1 MPSRRLWRD
10 SRRRVFARCLSGG
23 LLPLAMLAHPLLA
36 DSFYA
41 VPPCRVLDT
50 RTTNTPIQTNSPTTF
65 GVGGMCGVPLE
76 ASAVACNTTL
86 VPQGTFLD
94 LAVLPGD
101 LTTPTTS
108 NVVSV
113 GQNPNAPIAAFAVL
127 PLSNDGQGSV
137 GVLANS
143 AASGST
149 QLLFD
154 VAGYFLADSFTP
166 GWPGPSD
173 YDPGVSDNPNVTYTD
188 SLGQSDGTSF
198 APTASVPGQGG
209 AGSHYFLSSTGRVV
223 PLVGVSADNG
233 CHMNKTG
240 YGQCNINNYPKII
253 NDAASYG
260 LNVIRL
266 WVDVGGQPNSGC
278 VYDAVNSDPN
288 DQPFEYDSSSTL
300 ADNLGRWHLDT
311 QNQGYFQRLQNVVAY
326 AASQNMYVEVTIF
339 SPQTS
344 FLALSPWY
352 PGHAYLKNG
361 THLGGFT
368 DPAQFV
374 NLASPQYQST
384 DMTIKMTPYVYNVV
398 DWTVDWLYS
407 FPNVYYEVAN
417 EPEWINLPRQPPCN
431 GWNTQSK
438 TDAAT
443 VAAWQNAIAIELKAH
458 MATKGVSQ
466 QVAAEAATFT
476 DADQFRSGTRP
487 GGPTGAGPYT
497 AEASIINSH
506 YTRLSPLS
514 STNITD
520 GLGAIRLGRA
530 YYSQAK
536 ILGFNETKI
545 VAGGCNLRANSM
557 EGVAEGRAEAWEF
570 MVNQGG
576 VYNQFG
582 YACPIPTCPPPS
594 TPSTAYYCETRRQMG
609 ALRSFL
615 AGPVNIG
622 RNVITST
629 SGVGPNA
636 PPDWI
641 NMPPYPEPPVQ
652 HGVINKFWA
661 AVEPTATAATK
672 RWLLYIH
679 QSRDRNLV
687 QDGYRQP
694 LNQPRFQESTP
705 ASPLGVCLGS
715 TSGTYTAYWINP
727 AFPMQNGAV
736 NPIVVNGVPAT
747 QTINWTG
754 TTGCVPGGMGS
765 VRLNTSPAYAY
776 DIALF
781 ITQ

>member
-1 MPSRRLWRD
+1 MTSRRLWRD
-10 SRRRVFARCLSGG
+10 SCKRFFARCLSGG
-23 LLPLAMLAHPLLA
+23 LLPFAMLAHPLLA
-36 DSFYA
+36 DNFYT

-50 RTTNTPIQTNSPTTF
+50 RTTNTPIQTNTPTTF

-76 ASAVACNTTL
+76 ASAVVSNTTL
-86 VPQGTFLD
+86 VPQGTLLD
-94 LAVLPGD
+94 LAVFPGD

-113 GQNPNAPIAAFAVL
+113 GQNPNAPIAGFAVL

-137 GVLANS
+137 GVLASS
-143 AASGST
+143 ALSGST
-149 QLLFD
+149 DLIFD
-154 VAGYFLADSFTP
+154 VAGYFMADSFTP

-173 YDPGVSDNPNVTYTD
+173 YDPGVSDNLNVTYTD
-188 SLGQSDGTSF
+188 SLGQQSDGTSS
-198 APTASVPGQGG
+198 APTATVPGQGG
-209 AGSHYFLSSTGRVV
+209 AGSHYFVSSAGRPV
-223 PLVGVSADNG
+223 PLVGVSADNA
-233 CHMNKTG
+233 CHMNKTAP
-240 YGQCNINNYPKII
+240 GQCNISNYQQII
-253 NDAASYG
+253 SDAAGYG

-266 WVDVGGQPNSGC
+266 WVDIGGQPNSGC

-288 DQPFEYDSSSTL
+288 DQPFEYDGSSTL

-311 QNQGYFQRLQNVVAY
+311 KNPGYFQRLQNVVAY
-326 AASQNMYVEVTIF
+326 AASLNMYVEVTIF
-339 SPQTS
+339 SPQTPY
-344 FLALSPWY
+344 LALSPWY

-361 THLGGFT
+361 TPLTGFT

-374 NLASPQYQST
+374 NAASAQYLAMKT
-384 DMTIKMTPYVYNVV
+384 YVFNVA
-398 DWTVDWLYS
+398 DWTVDYLYS
-407 FPNVYYEVAN
+407 YPNVYYEVAN
-417 EPEWINLPRQPPCN
+417 EPEWINPPRQPLCN
-431 GWNTQSK
+431 GWNTQS
-438 TDAAT
+438 TTSAAT
-443 VAAWQNAIAIELKAH
+443 VAAWQNAIANELKAH

-466 QVAAEAATFT
+466 QVAVEASTFT
-476 DADQFRSGTRP
+476 DADQFRSGKRP
-487 GGPTGAGPYT
+487 GGPTGAGPFT

-506 YTRLSPLS
+506 YTRMNPAT
-514 STNITD
+514 STGIRD

-545 VAGGCNLRANSM
+545 VAGGCNLSPNSM

-622 RNVITST
+622 RNLITST

-641 NMPPYPEPPVQ
+641 NVLPYPEPPPT
-652 HGVINKFWA
+652 GINKFWA
-661 AVEPTATAATK
+661 AVEPTATAAAR

-679 QSRDRNLV
+679 RSKDRGLV
-687 QDGYRQP
+687 QDGYRQVP
-694 LNQPRFQESTP
+694 NQPPFHETGLS
-705 ASPLGVCLGS
+705 VCLGAA
-715 TSGTYTAYWINP
+715 SGTYTAYWINP
-727 AFPMQNGAV
+727 AFPVQNGAV
-736 NPIVVNGVPAT
+736 NPIVVNGAPAT

-754 TTGCVPGGMGS
+754 MTGCVPGGAGS
-765 VRLNTSPAYAY
+765 VALNTSPAYAY

-781 ITQ
+781 ISQ

>member
-1 MPSRRLWRD
+1 MTSRRLWRD
-10 SRRRVFARCLSGG
+10 SCRRFFARCLSGG
-23 LLPLAMLAHPLLA
+23 LLPFAMLAHPLLA
-36 DSFYA
+36 DSFYT

-50 RTTNTPIQTNSPTTF
+50 RTTNTPIQTNTPTTF

-76 ASAVACNTTL
+76 ASAVASNTTL

-94 LAVLPGD
+94 LAVFPGD

-113 GQNPNAPIAAFAVL
+113 GQNPNAPIAGFAVL

-137 GVLANS
+137 GVLASS
-143 AASGST
+143 APSGST
-149 QLLFD
+149 DLIFD
-154 VAGYFLADSFTP
+154 VAGYFMADSFTP

-188 SLGQSDGTSF
+188 SLGQQSDGTSS
-198 APTASVPGQGG
+198 APTATVPGQGG
-209 AGSHYFLSSTGRVV
+209 AGFHYFVSSTGRPV

-233 CHMNKTG
+233 CHMNKTAP
-240 YGQCNINNYPKII
+240 GQCNISNYQQIMS
-253 NDAASYG
+253 DAASYG

-266 WVDVGGQPNSGC
+266 WVDIGGQPNSGC

-311 QNQGYFQRLQNVVAY
+311 KNPGYFQRLQNVVAY
-326 AASQNMYVEVTIF
+326 AASQNMYVEVTLF
-339 SPQTS
+339 SPQTPY
-344 FLALSPWY
+344 LALSPWY

-361 THLGGFT
+361 TPLTGFT

-374 NLASPQYQST
+374 NAASAQYLAMET
-384 DMTIKMTPYVYNVV
+384 YVFNVA
-398 DWTVDWLYS
+398 DWTVDYLYNY
-407 FPNVYYEVAN
+407 PNVYYEVAN
-417 EPEWINLPRQPPCN
+417 EPEWINPPRQPLCS
-431 GWNTQSK
+431 GWNTQS
-438 TDAAT
+438 TTSAAT
-443 VAAWQNAIAIELKAH
+443 VAAWQNAIATELKAH

-466 QVAAEAATFT
+466 QVAVEASTFT
-476 DADQFRSGTRP
+476 DADQFRSGKRP
-487 GGPTGAGPYT
+487 GGPTGAGPYA

-506 YTRLSPLS
+506 YTRLNPLRR
-514 STNITD
+514 TNITD
-520 GLGAIRLGRA
+520 GLGAIRLDRA

-545 VAGGCNLRANSM
+545 VAGGCNLSPNSM

-622 RNVITST
+622 RNLITST

-652 HGVINKFWA
+652 QGVINKFWA
-661 AVEPTATAATK
+661 AVEPTATAAAK

-694 LNQPRFQESTP
+694 LNQPQFQESTA
-705 ASPLGVCLGS
+705 ASPLGVCLG
-715 TSGTYTAYWINP
+715 TASGTYTAYWINP

-736 NPIVVNGVPAT
+736 KPIVVNGVPAT

-754 TTGCVPGGMGS
+754 TTGCVPGGTGS
-765 VRLNTSPAYAY
+765 VRLNASPAYAY